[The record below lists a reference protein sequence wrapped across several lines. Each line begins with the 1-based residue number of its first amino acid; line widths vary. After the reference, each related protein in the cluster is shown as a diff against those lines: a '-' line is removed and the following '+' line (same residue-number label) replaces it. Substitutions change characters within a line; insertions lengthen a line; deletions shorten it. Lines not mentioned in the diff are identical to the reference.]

1 MQVKM
6 DVQYLQLFTLK
17 THIQK
22 YYKVILFYSNNAKSF
37 EKLSKRFYIQDIAE
51 KREV

>member
-6 DVQYLQLFTLK
+6 DVQYLQIFTLK
-17 THIQK
+17 THIKK
-22 YYKVILFYSNNAKSF
+22 YYKVILFYSNNAKSLA
-37 EKLSKRFYIQDIAE
+37 KLPKHFYIQDIAE

>member
-6 DVQYLQLFTLK
+6 DVQYLQIFTLK

-22 YYKVILFYSNNAKSF
+22 YYKMILLYSNNAKSL
-37 EKLSKRFYIQDIAE
+37 EKLSKRFYIQDIAG